1 MTLECIA
8 FVKARLSEQ
17 FLMSDLGPL
26 RYFLTI
32 EVSSTSNGFL
42 ISQWKYIQ
50 DLACSALA
58 DEHIV
63 QAPMELNVHLR
74 ASDDEVS
81 IFRIRH
87 ANVIFRSGW
96 AADWRQRRGAR
107 TRRLC
112 GGAAR

>member
-17 FLMSDLGPL
+17 FLMSDLGLL

-50 DLACSALA
+50 DLLACSALA

-74 ASDDEVS
+74 ASDGEVS
-81 IFRIRH
+81 VFRIRH
-87 ANVIFRSGW
+87 ANVTLLGVLS
-96 AADWRQRRGAR
+96 
-107 TRRLC
+107 T
-112 GGAAR
+112 